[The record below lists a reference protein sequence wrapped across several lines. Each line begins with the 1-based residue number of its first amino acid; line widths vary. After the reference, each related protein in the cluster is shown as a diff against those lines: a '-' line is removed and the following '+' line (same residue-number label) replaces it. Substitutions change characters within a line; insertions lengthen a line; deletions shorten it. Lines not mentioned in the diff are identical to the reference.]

1 MLDSQTR
8 YGNTGK
14 KMITLTHE
22 GRKHIQ
28 QFADAHGMTF
38 SATIE
43 SLALIGMKADITN
56 LLIPLLHEVVDKA
69 IQRNFNRM
77 AKLSLIGAA
86 ESVMA
91 HDLATMLLLQFI
103 RLEAYTHP
111 DDFEERMLVSYEG
124 EDSLDARIR
133 EMYDE
138 ARDIAHSRQQRVLKT
153 PLADLVARLAGLAEA
168 TEDAKEGEEDV

>member
-1 MLDSQTR
+1 MLDTQTR

-22 GRKHIQ
+22 GREQIQ
-28 QFADAHGMTF
+28 LFADAHSMSF

-43 SLALIGMKADITN
+43 SLALIGMKADITD
-56 LLIPLLHEVVDKA
+56 LLIPLLREVVDKA

-86 ESVMA
+86 EAAMT
-91 HDLATMLLLQFI
+91 HDLATILLLQFI
-103 RLEAYTHP
+103 RLEAYAHP
-111 DDFEERMLVSYEG
+111 DDFEERMLVSYEA

-133 EMYDE
+133 QMYDE
-138 ARDIAHSRQQRVLKT
+138 ARDIARTRQQRVLKT
-153 PLADLVARLAGLAEA
+153 PLADLVARLAGLDEA
-168 TEDAKEGEEDV
+168 SEDEEEEADDE